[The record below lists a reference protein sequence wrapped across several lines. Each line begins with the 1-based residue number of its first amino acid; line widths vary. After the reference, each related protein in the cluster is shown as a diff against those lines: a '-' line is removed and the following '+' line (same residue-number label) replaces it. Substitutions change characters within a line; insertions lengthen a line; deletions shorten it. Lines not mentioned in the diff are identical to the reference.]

1 MKGSTL
7 NILQVQWGRAML
19 DGDFAMM
26 SKIDDARE
34 KIEALGAPARC
45 VWASPDTCRHCEAV
59 CRMMEDAA

>member
-7 NILQVQWGRAML
+7 SMLNVQWGRAML
-19 DGDFAMM
+19 DGDFEMVDR
-26 SKIDDARE
+26 IDHARRMVE
-34 KIEALGAPARC
+34 CLPVRRPC